1 MRAGVPAGR
10 NRHTGLQPT
19 KSKRDHID
27 DEKRRGEKGRPRT
40 HCEPRGMVPV
50 ETVTRGIAIRVKFA
64 DGGGGGGGTGL
75 METVW

>member
-1 MRAGVPAGR
+1 MGTRACS
-10 NRHTGLQPT
+10 QT
-19 KSKRDHID
+19 KSKRHHID
-27 DEKRRGEKGRPRT
+27 DEKSRERTVRVRT

-64 DGGGGGGGTGL
+64 GAGGGGGGTGL

>member
-1 MRAGVPAGR
+1 MRV
-10 NRHTGLQPT
+10 
-19 KSKRDHID
+19 
-27 DEKRRGEKGRPRT
+27 RT

-64 DGGGGGGGTGL
+64 GAGGGGGGTGL